1 MHLAAVLGTPG
12 AAPFG
17 STDPAAT
24 SPLSKKWR
32 ILFDKQP
39 CAPCFKR
46 VCPRGDRACMEAV
59 SAADVIDALRQVTE
73 LAETQKSSN

>member
-1 MHLAAVLGTPG
+1 MPP
-12 AAPFG
+12 APFG

-24 SPLSKKWR
+24 SPISSRWR

-46 VCPRGDRACMEAV
+46 ICPKADPVCMKAI
-59 SAADVIDALRQVTE
+59 SAQDMIDTIRE
-73 LAETQKSSN
+73 MI